1 MIYPGPK
8 RRGSGYREGHF
19 TKSVHE
25 SLDSKMLDVGNYWGF
40 GIPSVSI
47 TLELKIVTPVLHEIA
62 MFLAPFEGASSYH
75 VLWAWLVILSFL
87 YYAVANQEVT
97 WKIKNE

>member
-8 RRGSGYREGHF
+8 RRNSGYREGHF
-19 TKSVHE
+19 IKSVHE
-25 SLDSKMLDVGNYWGF
+25 ALDTKMLDIGNHWDF

-47 TLELKIVTPVLHEIA
+47 TLELKIVTPMLHEIA

-75 VLWAWLVILSFL
+75 VLWAWLVIGEDQRSRR
-87 YYAVANQEVT
+87 
-97 WKIKNE
+97 

>member
-8 RRGSGYREGHF
+8 RRDSGYREGHF
-19 TKSVHE
+19 IKSVHKA
-25 SLDSKMLDVGNYWGF
+25 LDTKMLDIGDYWSF

-62 MFLAPFEGASSYH
+62 VFLPPFEGASSYH
-75 VLWAWLVILSFL
+75 VLWAWLVILIIIIVFSFIM
-87 YYAVANQEVT
+87 VS
-97 WKIKNE
+97 